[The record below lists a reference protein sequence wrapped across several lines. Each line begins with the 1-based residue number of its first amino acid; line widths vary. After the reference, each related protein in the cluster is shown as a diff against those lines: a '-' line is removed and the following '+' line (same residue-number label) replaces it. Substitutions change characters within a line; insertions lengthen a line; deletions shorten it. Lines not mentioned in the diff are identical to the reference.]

1 MVQPIPHTL
10 VKIGGNVLSSE
21 TIDVLYNVTLRD
33 AGKYLQ
39 FNCDWNQK
47 GPDGEILFYGQEDSI
62 PLRITSRP
70 VLEANTSTRSSAPES
85 RWQISISIVDTPMRR
100 GPAVS
105 MSQWASQQF
114 HGTLWPT
121 LRGR

>member
-47 GPDGEILFYGQEDSI
+47 GPEGEILFYGQEDSI

-70 VLEANTSTRSSAPES
+70 VLEANTSTRSSAPEVGGKFLY
-85 RWQISISIVDTPMRR
+85 Q
-100 GPAVS
+100 
-105 MSQWASQQF
+105 
-114 HGTLWPT
+114 L
-121 LRGR
+121 